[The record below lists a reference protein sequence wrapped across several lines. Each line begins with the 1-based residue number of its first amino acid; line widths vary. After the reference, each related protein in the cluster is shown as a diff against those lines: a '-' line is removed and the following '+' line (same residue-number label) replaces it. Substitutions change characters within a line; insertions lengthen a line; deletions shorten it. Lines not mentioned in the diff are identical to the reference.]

1 MFPADLILVESST
14 EGGQCFIQTS
24 SLDGEKNL
32 KKRAKPKD
40 FAVKQYI
47 KYALFKE
54 KAQFPL
60 FKGKCECDEPN
71 AELYEFSGNLK
82 VEKKNYALSS
92 SQLLIKGSILKNTQ
106 WVVGVVVY
114 TGSQTKLMMNA
125 KEGYFKS
132 SQVENK
138 MNKLV
143 IYVMFMQLALC
154 MLVSFIGVH
163 WFANDSYE
171 YTYLS
176 ISDAISTTYIF
187 TFFTY
192 FLLLNTLI
200 PISLIVTIEVVKIV

>member
-1 MFPADLILVESST
+1 
-14 EGGQCFIQTS
+14 
-24 SLDGEKNL
+24 
-32 KKRAKPKD
+32 
-40 FAVKQYI
+40 
-47 KYALFKE
+47 
-54 KAQFPL
+54 
-60 FKGKCECDEPN
+60 
-71 AELYEFSGNLK
+71 
-82 VEKKNYALSS
+82 
-92 SQLLIKGSILKNTQ
+92 
-106 WVVGVVVY
+106 
-114 TGSQTKLMMNA
+114 
-125 KEGYFKS
+125 
-132 SQVENK
+132 